1 MSSPNAVMSV
11 SVNFLLLL
19 KVLWQAAKR
28 ENAIVNFLLIL
39 SAVGISAAAN
49 SLADGSKVAT
59 SSSAL

>member
-1 MSSPNAVMSV
+1 MSA